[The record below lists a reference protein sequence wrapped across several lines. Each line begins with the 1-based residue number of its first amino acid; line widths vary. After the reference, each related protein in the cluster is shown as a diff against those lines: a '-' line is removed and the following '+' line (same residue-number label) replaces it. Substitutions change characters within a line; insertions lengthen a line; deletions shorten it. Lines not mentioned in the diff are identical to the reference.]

1 MRYNSFKEWA
11 IAQHANTNHMYD
23 GKIGDPTALPY
34 SYHLQLVNDVLH
46 RFKWLID
53 KLHAE
58 GLCPRF
64 EIIETAAW
72 GHDLIEDARASYND
86 IVKVC
91 TNWFGFSKE
100 DAIAIA
106 EIIRAVTNNGRG
118 RDRKEKMPDYIYKEI
133 YDTPGAD
140 ICKLGD
146 RGGNILHGLLKGSS
160 QKDMYK
166 KEHTHFKQM
175 LYKEHLAPFWE
186 WIQKLLN
193 TEL

>member
-1 MRYNSFKEWA
+1 MRYNTFKEWA

-34 SYHLQLVNDVLH
+34 SYHLKMVNDVLY

-53 KLHAE
+53 KLHGE

-64 EIIETAAW
+64 ELIELACW

-86 IVKVC
+86 VMKVL
-91 TNWFGFSKE
+91 TNWFGYSKE
-100 DAIAIA
+100 DARIVA

-118 RDRKEKMPDYIYKEI
+118 RNRPEKMPDYIYVEI
-133 YDTPGAD
+133 FETPGAD
-140 ICKLGD
+140 ITKLCD
-146 RGGNILHGLLKGSS
+146 RGGNVLHGLIKGSS
-160 QKDMYK
+160 QKGMYNE
-166 KEHTHFKQM
+166 EHAHFKQM
-175 LYKEHLAPFWE
+175 LYKEHLKPMWD
-186 WIQKLLN
+186 WIQKLFD